1 MICLGTDYAMGL
13 KMRFVANQFWCI
25 FFIIFAIF
33 FIILVLLA
41 KRLKSPL
48 LTFIMII
55 PVASLDLFYKAFSF
69 DLYNSYDVTRL
80 QALKAAND
88 PLYDI

>member
-13 KMRFVANQFWCI
+13 KTRFVANQFWCI

-55 PVASLDLFYKAFSF
+55 PVSSLDLFYKAFSF